1 MRRLLTALLLAAA
14 LVGTAAAAQPARVLA
29 VEWDAGGGKLRW
41 VSPTT
46 LRPVGPAVLN
56 VGGAPADIVAVS
68 PDGALAAI
76 GGGAN
81 GRLRFIR
88 LDGPRPAGLMWLGGG
103 SVYEGMWAS
112 PDRLVVLLGGLQPEV
127 VVVDPARRKVLHRE
141 KLQGLALGVVRAGER
156 LLTVLAP
163 SGNIGPAQLAV
174 IDSDGTVRT
183 ATLGTIEAGIG
194 RPATPEGAARQA
206 SPALTTDGSRAF
218 VLGVDN
224 VVEVDLESLTVRS
237 NRLVTRTTGRATK
250 LLEGWGRSA
259 VWLRRNTIA
268 YAGWAYRQDAP
279 PSSTGVLL
287 LDVATGE
294 SRMLDRFAT
303 GATRANA
310 TLLTYGGNEL
320 RGYRLDGSRRFMVLA
335 GTDTGY
341 VQVAGRHAYVGTNN
355 STRFTVLD
363 IERGRVVG
371 RARTPKPTV
380 LLAP

>member
-1 MRRLLTALLLAAA
+1 M
-14 LVGTAAAAQPARVLA
+14 
-29 VEWDAGGGKLRW
+29 
-41 VSPTT
+41 
-46 LRPVGPAVLN
+46 
-56 VGGAPADIVAVS
+56 
-68 PDGALAAI
+68 
-76 GGGAN
+76 
-81 GRLRFIR
+81 
-88 LDGPRPAGLMWLGGG
+88 
-103 SVYEGMWAS
+103 
-112 PDRLVVLLGGLQPEV
+112 
-127 VVVDPARRKVLHRE
+127 
-141 KLQGLALGVVRAGER
+141 
-156 LLTVLAP
+156 
-163 SGNIGPAQLAV
+163 
-174 IDSDGTVRT
+174 
-183 ATLGTIEAGIG
+183 
-194 RPATPEGAARQA
+194 
-206 SPALTTDGSRAF
+206 
-218 VLGVDN
+218 LGVDN

-363 IERGRVVG
+363 VERAAGRT
-371 RARTPKPTV
+371 ARTPKPTV